1 MRHVKH
7 VSLSMPYPDAGAG
20 GGGGGG
26 IGIGAQ
32 ASQGFS
38 MATEDDGESDDIRVI
53 SQ

>member
-20 GGGGGG
+20 SGAG